1 MVIQFISPFSPEEKQ
16 KWKSVNKS
24 HTGGFCPLK
33 PHTVRCCFVGAL
45 AGPHIWSRH
54 WHLKYF
60 RLQETAVLGWP
71 CRPPQCR
78 MSVYRAGG
86 QTSHGRTSPGD
97 ERTTLKCHVQTLSHS
112 VHLHKWAEK
121 GRRNN
126 LQVKMDQCWTRFWL
140 INREIKQ
147 VQYWNLEW
155 QTVNFK
161 SIEPELGKR
170 HAASAKWPLV
180 TQLEFIFSL

>member
-1 MVIQFISPFSPEEKQ
+1 M
-16 KWKSVNKS
+16 
-24 HTGGFCPLK
+24 
-33 PHTVRCCFVGAL
+33 GAL

-97 ERTTLKCHVQTLSHS
+97 ERTTLKCHVQTPCMGIQMGRKRQKKQFASEDGPMLNS
-112 VHLHKWAEK
+112 VL
-121 GRRNN
+121 
-126 LQVKMDQCWTRFWL
+126 VD
-140 INREIKQ
+140 KQ
-147 VQYWNLEW
+147 RY
-155 QTVNFK
+155 
-161 SIEPELGKR
+161 
-170 HAASAKWPLV
+170 
-180 TQLEFIFSL
+180 